1 MAPAVAPVLGKPPIK
16 GAHDPPIGLV
26 TDWQVDDHGEVEPPQ
41 QLDGDILI
49 VDDDAAVRTSMA
61 MVLRACGYSVAECE
75 DGSKAL
81 EHLRSNP
88 VLAMLLDLQMPVLDG
103 LGLLDRLD
111 DPPPVVVVSARQYD
125 AALAERRDKI
135 FACMQKPVPA
145 DDLIAVVS
153 RALDEPASAVHLD
166 RP

>member
-1 MAPAVAPVLGKPPIK
+1 
-16 GAHDPPIGLV
+16 
-26 TDWQVDDHGEVEPPQ
+26 VERPQ
-41 QLDGDILI
+41 QLAGDILI

-61 MVLRACGYSVAECE
+61 MVLRSCGYSVAECE

-81 EHLRSNP
+81 EHLRSKP
-88 VLAMLLDLQMPVLDG
+88 VRAMLLDLQMPVLDG

>member
-1 MAPAVAPVLGKPPIK
+1 VERR
-16 GAHDPPIGLV
+16 
-26 TDWQVDDHGEVEPPQ
+26 GE
-41 QLDGDILI
+41 LDGHVLI

-61 MVLRACGYSVAECE
+61 MVLRSCGYSVAESE

-81 EHLRSNP
+81 EHLRSRP
-88 VLAMLLDLQMPVLDG
+88 VGVMLLDLQMPVLDG

-125 AALAERRDKI
+125 AAVAERREKI
-135 FACMQKPVPA
+135 FAFMQKPVPA
-145 DDLIAVVS
+145 DSLIDMVS
-153 RALDEPASAVHLD
+153 RALDGPDGALQHD